1 MKKFFLCLLRVIDRC
16 IVSVHFDS
24 FVTYFV
30 AIYPRNFRVKIKSQ
44 IRSFITKYNGG
55 CLCLISLFS
64 YDQRN
69 TQNHLKLC
77 TFYVECKNWFVDITK
92 KYTFG

>member
-1 MKKFFLCLLRVIDRC
+1 MSCFSI
-16 IVSVHFDS
+16 
-24 FVTYFV
+24 
-30 AIYPRNFRVKIKSQ
+30 
-44 IRSFITKYNGG
+44 
-55 CLCLISLFS
+55 FS

-92 KYTFG
+92 NKHLVNALM